1 MANVNVC
8 CITVSSGILV
18 TLSYGW
24 HVRLSVC
31 HILVLTNL
39 MTIRPSIMGFSSLHS
54 SATLV
59 FSLPTFM
66 PLVQVESRGQ
76 TVKGENGENMQIL
89 NK

>member
-31 HILVLTNL
+31 LFVCHILVLNTL
-39 MTIRPSIMGFSSLHS
+39 MTVGPSIMGFSSLHS
-54 SATLV
+54 PATLVV

-76 TVKGENGENMQIL
+76 TVKG
-89 NK
+89 